1 MSNRQLAY
9 ATDAEPAMH
18 ESGIEYMEGMWESVT
33 IERSAAG
40 QPGILIIMERRDGD
54 LMEDQM
60 CVTVKDGTE
69 FLRPVFEWLHGGDL
83 PKAEREARCPYSH
96 QLDRCSKCGWTRPMS
111 DRRIEAAQRAAEAY
125 AERHRDEDG
134 VTNDEGGQ
142 MLQLVDII
150 ERLKTG
156 GRSIPAP
163 TAATVAAF
171 KKAWHDADAKGM
183 TGARVEAGLIAAL
196 QELFGG

>member
-9 ATDAEPAMH
+9 ATGAEPAMH

-33 IERSAAG
+33 VERSAAG

-60 CVTVKDGTE
+60 CVTVKDGLE
-69 FLRPVFEWLHGGDL
+69 FLRPVMAWLHANHHPADYMIDL
-83 PKAEREARCPYSH
+83 GSADAAACPHCHHRLRLEASP
-96 QLDRCSKCGWTRPMS
+96 
-111 DRRIEAAQRAAEAY
+111 RA
-125 AERHRDEDG
+125 
-134 VTNDEGGQ
+134 
-142 MLQLVDII
+142 
-150 ERLKTG
+150 
-156 GRSIPAP
+156 IPAP